1 MIYVILGSLLVI
13 VARTMEL
20 ISPRTIKK
28 KKKKKKK
35 KSSMNFIGYSNSA
48 ASLGIFDPDL
58 W

>member
-28 KKKKKKK
+28 KKKEEEEVKHELYWL
-35 KSSMNFIGYSNSA
+35 F
-48 ASLGIFDPDL
+48 
-58 W
+58 

>member
-28 KKKKKKK
+28 KKKKEEEEVKHELYWL
-35 KSSMNFIGYSNSA
+35 F
-48 ASLGIFDPDL
+48 
-58 W
+58 